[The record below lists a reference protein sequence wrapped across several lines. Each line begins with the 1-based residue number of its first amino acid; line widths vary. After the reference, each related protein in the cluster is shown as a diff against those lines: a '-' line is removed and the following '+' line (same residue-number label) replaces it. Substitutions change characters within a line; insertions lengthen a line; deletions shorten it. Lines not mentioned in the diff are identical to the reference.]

1 MARIDEVK
9 EKIKLYTEAFRL
21 LWITVL
27 TVGGGSMGLL
37 LRETTLKRLLF
48 GLAGVGL
55 TAVSGETLRRVY
67 QSIQREI
74 ENLTE
79 AGSD

>member
-1 MARIDEVK
+1 MAKIDQAK
-9 EKIKLYTEAFRL
+9 ERIKLYTETFRL

-27 TVGGGSMGLL
+27 TVGGGSVGLL
-37 LRETTLKRLLF
+37 LGETTLKRLLF

-55 TAVSGETLRRVY
+55 SAVFGETLRRVY
-67 QSIQREI
+67 QSIHREI

-79 AGSD
+79 AGND